1 MRRLCFWR
9 VVIVKAVV
17 MLVAAASVNACG
29 YRLEAADAL
38 PEVMGKT
45 YVESGNPYSTLS
57 LTLDRQLR
65 AAGITITDRREE
77 ATAVLKLL
85 RDDTGQRLLSV
96 SADNVPEEYEVYYTV
111 SYELSAEGQPRLE
124 ARPITVTRDY
134 SYDKTDVLGKRREEE
149 AIRSALAE
157 DLVRL
162 MMRRL
167 ASVE

>member
-1 MRRLCFWR
+1 MQRLAFR
-9 VVIVKAVV
+9 QVLVVRAV
-17 MLVAAASVNACG
+17 LILAASLSASACG

-38 PEVMGKT
+38 PQVMAKT
-45 YVESGNPYSTLS
+45 YVESGNPYSAFS
-57 LTLDRQLR
+57 LTLDRRLR
-65 AAGITITDRREE
+65 AAGITVTDRRDE

-96 SADNVPEEYEVYYTV
+96 SADNVPKEYEVYYTV
-111 SYELSAEGQPRLE
+111 SYELSTEGQSRLK
-124 ARPITVTRDY
+124 ARPMTVTRDY

-149 AIRSALAE
+149 AIRAALAE

>member
-1 MRRLCFWR
+1 
-9 VVIVKAVV
+9 
-17 MLVAAASVNACG
+17 
-29 YRLEAADAL
+29 
-38 PEVMGKT
+38 
-45 YVESGNPYSTLS
+45 
-57 LTLDRQLR
+57 LR
-65 AAGITITDRREE
+65 AAGITVTDRRDE

-111 SYELSAEGQPRLE
+111 SYELSAEGQSRLQ
-124 ARPITVTRDY
+124 ARPMTVTRDY

-149 AIRSALAE
+149 AIRAALAE